1 MTAHI
6 THTLNTLLPAMK
18 DGFVINTFKGAFHI
32 DGGESKPFTDLA
44 AATLMQRMNPT
55 AADKPNQPFAKLFN
69 TSKGQIVAMLLPCEK
84 KGCPTIQLFIQPEK
98 FGVMQHGIIH
108 VANKR
113 SWEAAAEV
121 FQLMDERLVLE
132 MCQPLF
138 DKQGGVQC
146 N

>member
-18 DGFVINTFKGAFHI
+18 DGFIINTLKGAFHI
-32 DGGESKPFTDLA
+32 NGSESKPFATLA
-44 AATLMQRMNPT
+44 ADTLMQRISPT

-69 TSKGQIVAMLLPCEK
+69 TRKGQIVAMLLPCEK
-84 KGCPTIQLFIQPEK
+84 HGCPTIQLFIQPQQ
-98 FGVMQHGIIH
+98 FGVMQHGTIH
-108 VANKR
+108 VANKNT
-113 SWEAAAEV
+113 WEAAIEV

-138 DKQGGVQC
+138 DKQGGVQ
-146 N
+146 